1 MDMNIYFKKSLSGII
16 SSALVLGVV
25 GFGSTSAQA
34 ADRGVLNIDCDAAD
48 IASTSFTIAGA
59 QVGDTFVIQN
69 TGSTDN
75 CVILPTLILIEET
88 LAGNA
93 GIAPGASSLTETP
106 LQIDDSGTFVVE
118 SSGAGGAEF
127 TEVLID
133 ACSLGGLGIPE
144 SPWLVSNPRDL
155 KLVGYSGF
163 FDSFVFESCTL
174 SGSYLQTANIS
185 GVDTSED
192 ESWLVEG
199 TFTGSYDGDHYSITY
214 DSGGVSASYAG
225 RNAVFEVLG
234 VGGEIKRL
242 SLTGHI
248 KSSTTRNASLVEVLA
263 GGLISEVKS
272 SVFLDVSDSDA
283 IIGGLVGEAGDVADT
298 DQRIQYSS
306 YTGRIYWED
315 DTTNSEGPTI
325 GGLVGI
331 VRDDGVTEIRD
342 SYSRATI
349 SYNSG
354 SLDADPEA
362 AIYAGGL
369 VGSDGD
375 NELADEDLDGNGGD
389 REHSPSGLTI
399 LRSYF
404 AGSFSNT
411 CLGTP
416 SECRIDIPSHV
427 FTGGLIGVSS
437 DLNNTGDI
445 IASAFWLSSS
455 VSNAVGQI
463 VDGGDQPNGYSVE
476 ALPEVPGSLPEA
488 PGLSTSFLTT
498 LSTYQSEEGAEPGLP
513 SAESDLLV
521 ANSALG
527 DLSEQDYRWAIEAGS
542 VGTFVPSSYSNESEF
557 SSRELFTD
565 TTVPQSYRVRGAG
578 DLLVHGGADSEIVTG
593 YPSLGRVWE
602 ICTNENNGFPV
613 LVWEERTCSG
623 GGSAAGGNPG
633 GLSDAEYAEFLR
645 SGLTL
650 EQFLARRLA
659 ATGAPAEALGQGL
672 IVAALLAAAGL
683 GLILGRR
690 RLRSGNSL

>member
-1 MDMNIYFKKSLSGII
+1 MKKSLKKLLSGVI

-25 GFGSTSAQA
+25 GFGSNSAQA
-34 ADRGVLNIDCDAAD
+34 TGPVIISIDCDADD
-48 IASTSFTIAGA
+48 IAGTSYTTGLLEVA
-59 QVGDTFVIQN
+59 DTFLIQN
-69 TGSTDN
+69 TGTTDN
-75 CVILPTLILIEET
+75 CEIPPTLVLNEET
-88 LAGNA
+88 LPGNA
-93 GIAPGASSLTETP
+93 VIAPGATSLTENFP
-106 LQIDDSGTFVVE
+106 LQIASSGAFNVE
-118 SSGAGGAEF
+118 SSGGDGSEF
-127 TEVLID
+127 QEILID
-133 ACSLGGLGIPE
+133 ACSLVGVGIPE
-144 SPWLVSNPRDL
+144 SPWQVSNAAEL
-155 KLVGYSGF
+155 KLVGYSESTDL
-163 FDSFVFESCTL
+163 DSSGSIDSCLL

-185 GVDTSED
+185 GVDTYED
-192 ESWLVEG
+192 PDLVVEG
-199 TFTGSYDGDHYSITY
+199 IFTGSYDGDHYSISY
-214 DSGGVSASYAG
+214 DSGGGSATYESRG
-225 RNAVFEVLG
+225 EIFKELG
-234 VGGEIKRL
+234 VDGVIKRL

-248 KSSTTRNASLVEVLA
+248 KSDSTRNASLVEYLE

-272 SVFLDVSDSDA
+272 SVFIEVQDSDA
-283 IIGGLVGEAGDVADT
+283 VIGGLVSEAGNSDDT

-306 YTGRIYWED
+306 YTGAIYWED
-315 DTTNSEGPTI
+315 EDPEAVGPTI
-325 GGLVGI
+325 GGLIGI
-331 VRDDGVTEIRD
+331 VKDDGVTEIRD

-349 SYNSG
+349 SYDSG
-354 SLDADPEA
+354 SLDGIDPEA

-375 NELADEDLDGNGGD
+375 NELDVPDLDEFAGD
-389 REHSPSGLTI
+389 RVHSPASLLL

-411 CLGTP
+411 CLGTAA
-416 SECRIDIPSHV
+416 ECRTNSPSHV
-427 FTGGLIGVSS
+427 ITGGLIGVSS
-437 DLNNTGDI
+437 DLNNVGDI
-445 IASAFWLSSS
+445 IASVFWLSSS
-455 VSNAVGQI
+455 ASSAVGEI
-463 VDGGDQPNGYSVE
+463 VDLEPQPSLYTGEN
-476 ALPEVPGSLPEA
+476 PSLPEA
-488 PGLSTSFLTT
+488 PGLSSSFLRT

-542 VGTFVPSSYSNESEF
+542 VGTFVPSLYGFFDESDF
-557 SSRELFTD
+557 STRELFTD

-578 DLLVHGGADSEIVTG
+578 DLLVHGGADAETVTG

-633 GLSDAEYAEFLR
+633 GLTDAEYAEFLR

>member
-1 MDMNIYFKKSLSGII
+1 M
-16 SSALVLGVV
+16 
-25 GFGSTSAQA
+25 
-34 ADRGVLNIDCDAAD
+34 
-48 IASTSFTIAGA
+48 
-59 QVGDTFVIQN
+59 
-69 TGSTDN
+69 
-75 CVILPTLILIEET
+75 
-88 LAGNA
+88 
-93 GIAPGASSLTETP
+93 
-106 LQIDDSGTFVVE
+106 
-118 SSGAGGAEF
+118 
-127 TEVLID
+127 
-133 ACSLGGLGIPE
+133 
-144 SPWLVSNPRDL
+144 
-155 KLVGYSGF
+155 
-163 FDSFVFESCTL
+163 
-174 SGSYLQTANIS
+174 
-185 GVDTSED
+185 
-192 ESWLVEG
+192 
-199 TFTGSYDGDHYSITY
+199 
-214 DSGGVSASYAG
+214 
-225 RNAVFEVLG
+225 
-234 VGGEIKRL
+234 
-242 SLTGHI
+242 
-248 KSSTTRNASLVEVLA
+248 

-272 SVFLDVSDSDA
+272 SVFIEVQDSDA
-283 IIGGLVGEAGDVADT
+283 VIGGLVSEAGHSDDT

-306 YTGRIYWED
+306 YTGAIYWED
-315 DTTNSEGPTI
+315 NSTNSEGPTI
-325 GGLVGI
+325 GGLIGI
-331 VRDDGVTEIRD
+331 VKGDGVTEIRD

-349 SYNSG
+349 RYNSG

-369 VGSDGD
+369 VGSEGD
-375 NELADEDLDGNGGD
+375 NELADADLDENDGD

-411 CLGTP
+411 CLVTP

-437 DLNNTGDI
+437 DLNNAGDI

-455 VSNAVGQI
+455 ASNAVGQI
-463 VDGGDQPNGYSVE
+463 VDGGDQPNVYSVE
-476 ALPEVPGSLPEA
+476 ALPESPGSLPEA
-488 PGLSTSFLTT
+488 PGLSASFLTT
-498 LSTYQSEEGAEPGLP
+498 LSTYQSEEGEQPGEPSGI
-513 SAESDLLV
+513 SDLLV
-521 ANSALG
+521 ANSSIG

-542 VGTFVPSSYSNESEF
+542 VGTFVPSSYSDESEF

-578 DLLVHGGADSEIVTG
+578 DLLVHGGADAETVTG

-633 GLSDAEYAEFLR
+633 GLTDAEYAEFLR

-659 ATGAPAEALGQGL
+659 ATGPPAETLGQGL

-690 RLRSGNSL
+690 RLKSGKAR